1 MQENSSVIE
10 RNKSLVRD
18 FFEALNN
25 QNLEAF
31 DDLID
36 QDYTDHNP
44 ANDAE
49 GQSGREE
56 LKQYFAGINAAMDP
70 EYVVND
76 IIAEDNKV
84 VVRNLVHGT
93 HQAELMGVEATGK
106 RLTAEAVQIY
116 RIENGRLTEHWE
128 IADNLGL
135 LQQLDVV
142 DIDG

>member
-49 GQSGREE
+49 GRSGREE
-56 LKQYFAGINAAMDP
+56 LKQYFTGILTDISSYADSAG
-70 EYVVND
+70 
-76 IIAEDNKV
+76 
-84 VVRNLVHGT
+84 
-93 HQAELMGVEATGK
+93 
-106 RLTAEAVQIY
+106 
-116 RIENGRLTEHWE
+116 
-128 IADNLGL
+128 
-135 LQQLDVV
+135 
-142 DIDG
+142 